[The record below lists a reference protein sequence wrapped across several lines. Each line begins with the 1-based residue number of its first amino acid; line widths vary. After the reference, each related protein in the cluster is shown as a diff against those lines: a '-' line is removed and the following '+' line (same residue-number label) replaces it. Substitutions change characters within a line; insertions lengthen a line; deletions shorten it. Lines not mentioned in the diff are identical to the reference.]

1 MGEGEEEVPEWKRVL
16 GSDSDDDIDP
26 TDFIRLCGKRHT
38 CDDDVAAADDGKGS
52 GALMSDDDF
61 REPLP
66 LTAVQRI
73 QQERQTNPVPREQ
86 PAASIPVS
94 ATNQGARRM
103 IMDTTLASYNK
114 ERKRMDPKGVAK
126 EEKKR
131 RKEDRE
137 SKGIVLVKALKGQG
151 TSNAEK
157 CRKYRQR
164 AKVNKQTS
172 VKEALRG
179 TVLDAVNAM
188 RSTSPP
194 RRLPKEIDTALPPP
208 TYQGPCASNN
218 QILSANH
225 CTIHT
230 WVTVN
235 GREFV
240 STKQRELEAAVKSW
254 MSDRN
259 NKAFRQALQGGDTTA
274 RFERGHPC
282 ANAKIPDVTMCE
294 SIKEVREV
302 LASLPGAGSYVARI
316 ESAFERSV
324 DLTSVWS
331 GRVHDEA
338 TSEEIIA
345 NAKALQP
352 VPSDGPLYNFISFD
366 HKGHWR
372 ARCEL
377 TSSFASPRLDQL
389 ATDMRL
395 PPSHE
400 AKPNYAHC
408 TLKDVSQVLRNP
420 RLVEAMTDP
429 INGQKAGG
437 ILLGYD
443 ALCREAVRQIPHDS
457 AEWDRR
463 SLAYD
468 NQSWRRSQVWAPF
481 FAALVA
487 RLCCLPLPSLED
499 LGVAGLWWMGREA
512 TQEGPHMRAIR
523 HHLAHL
529 TVARTVLD
537 HIVQP
542 KTGLWLKSRETMLA
556 SELGC
561 DMVPRLIEETMRN
574 YLHMRYSCLAQVHT
588 LTAAW
593 LAYVFG
599 RGAKHLDY
607 VPLSFTFRALGTDS
621 DKISAIIEY
630 KANRRDWGWGEDKK
644 AAMEFADNTLAVGV
658 LMNQR
663 HAELEAT
670 GAMNSA
676 AKSAMAQS
684 TFHNMDLSDGQ
695 LTKRLDPGIF
705 LEAVWSSVR
714 GATKP
719 YCVSDGITVESV
731 TIATL
736 YRSYDLYR
744 NKPAVTKITAMPAG
758 VVSRSSGYKLLNSV
772 CGVNQVVW
780 CPVTYYAPDLVKR
793 YVDSCIE
800 GGFLGAKQHAKTRAA
815 PWALLD
821 KDPMIG
827 LRYDS
832 EYVEPA
838 QEVLKAF
845 HERYYVLE
853 STSPALEQAAW
864 AEGVDKVTFSSALCS
879 VRGGSHALTTGAD
892 GDSESMSDELALA
905 EKRIKK
911 QLYHAVKMLIGGN
924 VRNDCYA
931 VSRQQVLAKEREC
944 GYSTER
950 Q

>member
-1 MGEGEEEVPEWKRVL
+1 MGEAEEEVPEWKRVL
-16 GSDSDDDIDP
+16 GSDPDDDLDP
-26 TDFIRLCGKRHT
+26 TDFLRLCGKRRKGH
-38 CDDDVAAADDGKGS
+38 DDVVAAADDGKGA
-52 GALMSDDDF
+52 GALSDDDF

-86 PAASIPVS
+86 PVASLPVS
-94 ATNQGARRM
+94 ATNEGARRM
-103 IMDTTLASYNK
+103 IIEATLASYNK
-114 ERKRMDPKGVAK
+114 ERKRMDPNGVAK

-137 SKGIVLVKALKGQG
+137 SKGIVLVKADKGDG
-151 TSNAEK
+151 VSNAEK

-164 AKVNKQTS
+164 AKVGKQTS

-194 RRLPKEIDTALPPP
+194 RRLPKESDTALPPP
-208 TYQGPCASNN
+208 AYQGPCTSNN
-218 QILSANH
+218 QILSADH
-225 CTIHT
+225 CTVHT

-259 NKAFRQALQGGDTTA
+259 NKAFRQALQGGDTTT

-282 ANAKIPDVTMCE
+282 ATAKIPDVTMCE

-302 LASLPGAGSYVARI
+302 IASLAGASSYVARI

-338 TSEEIIA
+338 RSEEIIA
-345 NAKALQP
+345 YAKALQP
-352 VPSDGPLYNFISFD
+352 VPSDGPLYNFLSFD
-366 HKGHWR
+366 HMGHWR

-377 TSSFASPRLDQL
+377 TSFFAPPRLDQL

-420 RLVEAMTDP
+420 KLVEAMTDP
-429 INGQKAGG
+429 INGQKVGG

-457 AEWDRR
+457 AEWDRS

-499 LGVAGLWWMGREA
+499 LGVAGLWWTGREA
-512 TQEGPHMRAIR
+512 TQEGPHMRAVR

-574 YLHMRYSCLAQVHT
+574 YLHMRYSCLGQVHT

-593 LAYVFG
+593 MAYVFG

-621 DKISAIIEY
+621 DKISAIVEY
-630 KANRRDWGWGEDKK
+630 KANRRDWGWGEDKQ
-644 AAMEFADNTLAVGV
+644 AAMQFVDNTLAVGV

-670 GAMNSA
+670 GALDSA
-676 AKSAMAQS
+676 SKSAMAQS
-684 TFHNMDLSDGQ
+684 TFHNMDLSNGQ
-695 LTKRLDPGIF
+695 LTKRLDAGIF

-714 GATKP
+714 GANKP
-719 YCVSDGITVESV
+719 YCARDGITVESV
-731 TIATL
+731 AIATL

-744 NKPAVTKITAMPAG
+744 RNPIVSKITAMPAG
-758 VVSRSSGYKLLNSV
+758 VVSRSLADKLLNNV
-772 CGVNQVVW
+772 CNVNQIVW

-800 GGFLGAKQHAKTRAA
+800 GGFLGAKRSASGRVM
-815 PWALLD
+815 PWAILD
-821 KDPMIG
+821 KDPRMG
-827 LRYDS
+827 VRYAS
-832 EYVEPA
+832 SYAEPA
-838 QEVLKAF
+838 QAVVKAF
-845 HERYYVLE
+845 HERYYVVHR
-853 STSPALEQAAW
+853 TSPALEQAAW
-864 AEGVDKVTFSSALCS
+864 AEGVDKVTFAKALCS
-879 VRGGSHALTTGAD
+879 VRGGSYASTNGTD
-892 GDSESMSDELALA
+892 GDSEHSSDTLALS
-905 EKRIKK
+905 EKRINH
-911 QLYHAVKMLIGGN
+911 QLYQAVTLLIGVN

-931 VSRQQVLAKEREC
+931 VSREQVLAKEREC
-944 GYSTER
+944 GYSPR
-950 Q
+950 